1 MRASFNSC
9 ATIVLLLAALPM
21 ACGKKPR
28 FDYDFEHPSI
38 LDKLTW
44 KCGTLYRVTPDHA
57 TSGASSLEVSFYPG
71 PPGIDESY
79 PGLSLTD
86 FDGNWSTY
94 RTLVFDAFVPG
105 EKAIRLALRI
115 DDRESPDYDER
126 FNTAILLAPG
136 SNHISITLTSLLTSL
151 SKKPLNLSNILGV
164 TLFLATPN
172 ERHVIFFDR
181 IRVE

>member
-71 PPGIDESY
+71 PPGINESY

-86 FDGNWSTY
+86 FDGDWSTY

-126 FNTAILLAPG
+126 FNTAIPLAPG
-136 SNHISITLTSLLTSL
+136 SNHVAIPLTSLITSG
-151 SKKPLNLSNILGV
+151 SKRPLDLETIRDV
-164 TLFLATPN
+164 TFFLAHPT
-172 ERHVIFFDR
+172 ERHTINFDR